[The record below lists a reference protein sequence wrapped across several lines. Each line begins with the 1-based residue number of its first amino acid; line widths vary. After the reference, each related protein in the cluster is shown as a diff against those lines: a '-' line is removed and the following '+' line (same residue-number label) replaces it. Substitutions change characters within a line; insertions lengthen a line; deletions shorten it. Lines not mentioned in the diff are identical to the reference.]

1 MANSKRQLILLEE
14 QTILSRERTMQQYMS
29 TGLAFIALGVVII
42 QVLTKIPYNIDLGVI
57 LILIGFWQVWQ
68 AYKRHQKYRKLARGL
83 RKKEKKLG
91 LEVGEE
97 E

>member
-1 MANSKRQLILLEE
+1 MANNKRTLILLEE

-29 TGLAFIALGVVII
+29 TGLAFIALGVVIM
-42 QVLTKIPYNIDLGVI
+42 QVLTKIPYNIQLGAV
-57 LILIGFWQVWQ
+57 LILIGLWQVWQ
-68 AYKRHQKYRKLARGL
+68 AYTRHKKYRRLARGL

>member
-1 MANSKRQLILLEE
+1 MARNNRQLILLEE

-29 TGLAFIALGVVII
+29 TGLAFIALGIVVI
-42 QVLTKIPYNIDLGVI
+42 QLLQKIPYNVELGTI

-68 AYKRHQKYRKLARGL
+68 AYNRHKRYRKLVRGL
-83 RKKEKKLG
+83 RRKEMRLG